1 MEGGQRERA
10 GPLIESLSI
19 EDLGI
24 IESAELRFGPGLT
37 ALTGE
42 TGAGKTM
49 VLTSL
54 GLLLGQR
61 AEASVVRAGAQR
73 ALVEGDFLTD
83 PDSPA
88 GRRAAEAGA
97 ELDDDLLIATRSV
110 PAEGRSRAHLGG
122 RSVPSTVLAEV
133 GSRLVAVHGQA
144 DQLRLRSAAAQ
155 RAALDSLGGL
165 EHAALCRR
173 YAQAYRRRASA
184 AEELAQWQAGSRA
197 RAEEAAR
204 LRAWLE
210 AIEAVDPAPAE
221 DTDLEAEASRL
232 EHAEDLRLAATA
244 AAAALTA
251 DADPAAASVGA
262 DTVDVS
268 SLIAAAARALAAV
281 DGVDPALTELAG
293 RVRQLGILSA
303 DIGADLGAYL
313 SGLDAD
319 PARLAWVNQR
329 RAELTRLCRE
339 TGGATEPIDGVD
351 ALLDWGQRA
360 ADRLARIDGPADG
373 AEALGQTLAEAQAE
387 LDATASELSAA
398 RARLAERLQE
408 AVTAELAGLRMS
420 GARLVV
426 GLEAL
431 DEPGPTGAEAVSLL
445 LSPHPG
451 ATPMPLGKGASG
463 GELSRIMLALEV
475 VLADATM
482 AGPTPDAEDGGA
494 APDRQHAR
502 TFVFD
507 EIDAGVGGKAA
518 REIGRRLARL
528 ARSHQV
534 IVVTHLAQV
543 AAWADTHLVV
553 HKETPGEGGAL
564 EGAEGTDVADGTA
577 GASTGTRITRTR
589 VTHVTGAER
598 ERELARMLSGH
609 DDSEAALRHA
619 AELLAEAGMAESS
632 A

>member
-1 MEGGQRERA
+1 MAGGQRERA

-61 AEASVVRAGAQR
+61 AEAAVVRAGAQR
-73 ALVEGDFLTD
+73 ALVEGAFLID

-97 ELDDDLLIATRSV
+97 ELDDDLLIATRAV

-122 RSVPSTVLAEV
+122 RSVPSSVLGEV
-133 GSRLVAVHGQA
+133 GARLVAVHGQA

-155 RAALDSLGGL
+155 RAALDSLGGA

-173 YAQAYRRRASA
+173 YAHAYRRRARA
-184 AEELAQWQAGSRA
+184 AEELAQWQAGSQA

-210 AIEAVDPAPAE
+210 AIEAADPAPGE
-221 DTDLEAEASRL
+221 DGALEAEASRL

-244 AAAALTA
+244 AAAALSA
-251 DADPAAASVGA
+251 DADPAAGGSEA
-262 DTVDVS
+262 VDAA
-268 SLIAAAARALAAV
+268 SLIAAAGRALAGV
-281 DGVDPALTELAG
+281 DGLDPALTELAA
-293 RVRQLGILSA
+293 RIRQLGILSA
-303 DIGADLGAYL
+303 DIGADLGSYL
-313 SGLDAD
+313 SALDAD

-339 TGGATEPIDGVD
+339 TGGAEERIDGVD
-351 ALLDWGQRA
+351 ALLEWGRSA
-360 ADRLARIDGPADG
+360 ADRLARIDGPSDG
-373 AEALGQTLAEAQAE
+373 AEGLKQALTRAQAE
-387 LDATASELSAA
+387 LDSTATELSAA
-398 RARLAERLQE
+398 RAALAERLQE
-408 AVTAELAGLRMS
+408 SVTVELEGLRMS

-445 LSPHPG
+445 LAPHPG

-475 VLADATM
+475 VLADVTRIEPAPG
-482 AGPTPDAEDGGA
+482 ARDGGA
-494 APDRQHAR
+494 APDREHAR
-502 TFVFD
+502 AFVFD

-528 ARSHQV
+528 ARGHQV

-553 HKETPGEGGAL
+553 HKETPAGGGAP
-564 EGAEGTDVADGTA
+564 DGDHP
-577 GASTGTRITRTR
+577 GDRTRTTRTR
-589 VTHVTGAER
+589 VTRVTGADR

-619 AELLAEAGMAESS
+619 AELLAEASMAESS

>member
-1 MEGGQRERA
+1 M
-10 GPLIESLSI
+10 IESLSI

-61 AEASVVRAGAQR
+61 AGASVVRTGARR
-73 ALVEGDFLTD
+73 ALVEGVFLTD

-97 ELDDDLLIATRSV
+97 ELDDDLLIATRAV

-122 RSVPSTVLAEV
+122 RSVPSSVLAEV

-155 RAALDSLGGL
+155 RAALDSLGGS

-173 YAQAYRRRASA
+173 YAHAYRQRARA
-184 AEELAQWQAGSRA
+184 AEELAQWRAGAQA

-210 AIEAVDPAPAE
+210 AIEAAAPAPGE
-221 DTDLEAEASRL
+221 DSALEAEAGRL

-251 DADPAAASVGA
+251 DADPAAGGSEA
-262 DTVDVS
+262 VDVA
-268 SLIAAAARALAAV
+268 SLIAAAGRALAGV
-281 DGVDPALTELAG
+281 DGLDPALTELAA

-303 DIGADLGAYL
+303 DIGADLGSYL

-339 TGGATEPIDGVD
+339 TGGAAEQIDGVD
-351 ALLDWGQRA
+351 ALLKWGRGA
-360 ADRLARIDGPADG
+360 ADRLARIDGPSDG
-373 AEALGQTLAEAQAE
+373 AEELRQALTEAQAE
-387 LDATASELSAA
+387 LEATAAELSAA
-398 RARLAERLQE
+398 RAGLAERLQE
-408 AVTAELAGLRMS
+408 SVTVELEGLRMS

-431 DEPGPTGAEAVSLL
+431 DEPGPTGAESVSLL

-482 AGPTPDAEDGGA
+482 TEPALGAQDGGA
-494 APDRQHAR
+494 APDREHAR

-528 ARSHQV
+528 ARGHQV

-553 HKETPGEGGAL
+553 HKETPAGGGAPD
-564 EGAEGTDVADGTA
+564 GADHPGDA
-577 GASTGTRITRTR
+577 RITRTR
-589 VTHVTGAER
+589 VTRVSGGER

-619 AELLAEAGMAESS
+619 AELLAEASMAESS

>member
-1 MEGGQRERA
+1 M
-10 GPLIESLSI
+10 IESLHI
-19 EDLGI
+19 EGLGVIETADLLL
-24 IESAELRFGPGLT
+24 SPGLT

-54 GLLLGQR
+54 GLLLGRR
-61 AEASVVRAGAQR
+61 AEASVVRAGAER
-73 ALVEGDFLTD
+73 ALVEGAFALD
-83 PDSPA
+83 PGS
-88 GRRAAEAGA
+88 RAAERARQAGA
-97 ELDDDLLIATRSV
+97 EFDDDLLLASRTV
-110 PAEGRSRAHLGG
+110 PAAGRSRAHLGG
-122 RSVPSTVLAEV
+122 RAVPSSVLADV
-133 GSRLVAVHGQA
+133 GSHLVSVHGQS
-144 DQLRLRSAAAQ
+144 DQLRLRSASAQ
-155 RAALDSLGGL
+155 RSALDNLGGP
-165 EHAALCRR
+165 EHAAVCRR
-173 YAQAYRRRASA
+173 YARAYRARSQA
-184 AEELAQWQAGSRA
+184 AEALGRWRAEARA
-197 RAEEAAR
+197 RREEADR
-204 LRAWLE
+204 LRGWLE
-210 AIEAVDPAPAE
+210 MLAEVAPDSGEDHALTIEAE
-221 DTDLEAEASRL
+221 RL
-232 EHAEDLRLAATA
+232 DHAEDLRLAVGAAHAALVGQEDA
-244 AAAALTA
+244 AAGEQADVAALLA
-251 DADPAAASVGA
+251 CAQ
-262 DTVDVS
+262 
-268 SLIAAAARALAAV
+268 RALTGAQGL
-281 DGVDPALTELAG
+281 DDALAELAE
-293 RVRQLGILSA
+293 RTRQLGILAA
-303 DIGADLGAYL
+303 DVAADLGEYL
-313 SGLDAD
+313 TRLDAD
-319 PARLAWVNQR
+319 PARLAWIQDR
-329 RAELTRLCRE
+329 RGELAGACRE
-339 TGGATEPIDGVD
+339 IGGADVELDDVD
-351 ALLDWGQRA
+351 ALLAWGRA
-360 ADRLARIDGPADG
+360 AAERLAEIDGSAGGAAALEQALAD
-373 AEALGQTLAEAQAE
+373 AQAD
-387 LDATASELSAA
+387 LDEAAGELSAA
-398 RARLAERLQE
+398 RRALAQRLET
-408 AVTAELAGLRMS
+408 AVTAELDGLQMK

-426 GLEAL
+426 ELEAL

-475 VLADATM
+475 VLADATI